1 MPEFVTL
8 QQFDAAAR
16 HYHIYRIQSSALD
29 HQAHYHNYYQVCF
42 VVSGQIL
49 HCQGGDVVTLGAG
62 DAFIVPPGFI
72 HSLHFDGTR
81 SQIYSLSFDELLFH
95 PGFPQ
100 SGAYHFLRGLQED
113 SPVLPKQS
121 VHLRVLLDKEQRRL
135 LQNLMDGLIYQ
146 QRTESPSELSAA
158 PSLIAAILCILAQGY
173 YQQPQNATQLSEQT
187 GYSSILTRCMEY
199 IDVHYRQ
206 TLTLEG
212 LAKEFG
218 MSRSSFCTLFP
229 QFAGMTLRKYIAHKR
244 IMEAQMLIRSRPELT
259 LSQISLEVG
268 YEDDS
273 TFYRNF
279 LQISGVSPSRYR
291 ELYQDAQ

>member
-8 QQFDAAAR
+8 QQFDAAQR

-29 HQAHYHNYYQVCF
+29 HQSHYHNYYQVCF

-49 HCQGGDVVTLGAG
+49 HCQEGDAMTLGAG

-81 SQIYSLSFDELLFH
+81 AQIYSLSFDETLFH
-95 PGFPQ
+95 PGFTQ
-100 SGAYHFLRGLQED
+100 SGAYRFLRGLQEET
-113 SPVLPKQS
+113 PALQRQS
-121 VHLRVLLDKEQRRL
+121 VRLRVLLDKEQRRL

-146 QRTESPSELSAA
+146 QRTDGPVELSAA
-158 PSLIAAILCILAQGY
+158 PSMIAAILYILAQSY
-173 YQQPQNATQLSEQT
+173 YRQPQNAPQLSEQA

-199 IDVHYRQ
+199 IDAHY
-206 TLTLEG
+206 TEPLTLEE

-218 MSRSSFCTLFP
+218 MSRSSFCAVFP

-244 IMEAQMLIRSRPELT
+244 IMEAQMLIRSQPELT
-259 LSQISLEVG
+259 LAQICAAVG

-279 LQISGVSPSRYR
+279 LQITGVSPARYR
-291 ELYQDAQ
+291 ELYLET